1 MAKPLSD
8 EEIAIFKEAFDAYD
22 TDKGGNITVEEFGH
36 VMKEAGKDISE
47 EELAQIIKEVDI
59 DGDGT
64 INFDEFIAMMT
75 GRTRQKKE
83 YLKLNEDDLRAE
95 SAPIP
100 VASEE
105 DVNFRESFEEDPE
118 EEWKSAWKEFD
129 PSLNGSI
136 TAAQLRQL
144 FGNLG
149 ESITDSEIDNDIMN
163 SVDADDK
170 ISYREFVEFMNER
183 SSAEMDIFN
192 SY

>member
-8 EEIAIFKEAFDAYD
+8 EEIAIFKEAFDSYVVSFLKRRIVFFELM
-22 TDKGGNITVEEFGH
+22 TIPGNITVEEFGH
-36 VMKEAGKDISE
+36 VMKESGKDISE

-59 DGDGT
+59 DGD
-64 INFDEFIAMMT
+64 EFIAMMT

-83 YLKLNEDDLRAE
+83 DLKSIEDDLRAE

-105 DVNFRESFEEDPE
+105 DINFGESFDEDPE

-129 PSLNGSI
+129 HSLNGSI
-136 TAAQLRQL
+136 TAAQLRQI

-149 ESITDSEIDNDIMN
+149 ESITDSEIDNDIMK
-163 SVDADDK
+163 SVDAEDK
-170 ISYREFVEFMNER
+170 ISW
-183 SSAEMDIFN
+183 SL
-192 SY
+192 